1 MSPYRFALFSAAV
14 LAAVALWG
22 SAIAAGRGGV
32 DDTLQSPRPLE
43 ITHVVVIAFENHN
56 FAQVM
61 GRHAPRSYFK
71 QLGARCG
78 SAANFTAAHVPRSL
92 PNYLAVTSGRVT
104 VTTDCQ
110 PGPGCQTSAH
120 NIFGQLGAKR
130 WRVWEESMPGRCVR
144 KNTGLYV
151 PRHAAPPYYTRISN
165 AVCRA
170 NVLPLPKT
178 PPRIHRAFTWIVPN
192 LQHDFHDGTP
202 RSGLGV
208 AARLHGRPARPAALE
223 RLPGGSHGGVHLVR
237 HGQQQRPAEDADPAD
252 RRARRTCAVAC
263 ITQHLSNYQLLRS
276 WQGMLHLNCTNRS
289 CGARGLMGAFHL

>member
-1 MSPYRFALFSAAV
+1 MSPHRIALFAAAV

-22 SAIAAGRGGV
+22 SAIAVPGAEASTTPCNHPGH
-32 DDTLQSPRPLE
+32 SK

-192 LQHDFHDGTP
+192 LQHDFHDGTLGQASAWLRDFMVGP
-202 RSGLGV
+202 RGLLRSSVYRAGHTAV
-208 AARLHGRPARPAALE
+208 FIWFDTGTSSDPLKTPIPLIVVSPH
-223 RLPGGSHGGVHLVR
+223 VR
-237 HGQQQRPAEDADPAD
+237 RH
-252 RRARRTCAVAC
+252 V